1 MLVITKVSKTFISKD
16 CTTQALDNVSLEV
29 RDDEFVCILGP
40 SGCGKTTLLRIIA
53 GLDTPTAGEILLEGT
68 RIERPGQDRGMV
80 FQDYSL
86 FPWRT
91 VIDNIAFGLEVLGID
106 KKKRYESAREYL
118 RLLDLEKFENNFP
131 YELSGG
137 MRQRIAIVRALI
149 NNPKLLLMDEP
160 FGALDA
166 QTRNNMQAELL
177 RIWEKK
183 HKTILFVTHS
193 VDEAVYLA
201 DRIVVMSA
209 RPGTVKEIFTIDL
222 LRPRIRTS
230 QEVNTIRDRVLKSL
244 GTEIELATQEGGDPA
259 ISANLSFRVLFFF
272 LLSRMP

>member
-1 MLVITKVSKTFISKD
+1 MEGALMLILKNVTRTFVSKENTIN
-16 CTTQALDNVSLEV
+16 ALDKVNLEV
-29 RDDEFVCILGP
+29 KDEEFICILGP

-53 GLDTPTAGEILLEGT
+53 GLDKPTDGEVLLDGI
-68 RIERPGQDRGMV
+68 RVDKPGQDRGMV

-91 VIDNIAFGLEVLGID
+91 VIDNIAFGLEVLGVD
-106 KKKRYESAREYL
+106 KKERYENAREYL
-118 RLLDLEKFENNFP
+118 ELLDLEKFENSFP

-166 QTRNNMQAELL
+166 QTRNIMQSELL

-209 RPGTVKEIFTIDL
+209 RPGTIKEIFNIDL
-222 LRPRIRTS
+222 PHPRIRTS
-230 QEVNTIRDRVLKSL
+230 QEANLIRDRVLKSL
-244 GTEIELATQEGGDPA
+244 GTEMEHT
-259 ISANLSFRVLFFF
+259 
-272 LLSRMP
+272 MK

>member
-1 MLVITKVSKTFISKD
+1 MLILKNVTRTFISKENNIN
-16 CTTQALDNVSLEV
+16 ALEKVNLEV
-29 RDDEFVCILGP
+29 KDKEFICILGP

-53 GLDTPTAGEILLEGT
+53 GLDKPTAGEVLLDDI
-68 RIERPGQDRGMV
+68 RVDKPGQDRGMV

-91 VIDNIAFGLEVLGID
+91 VIDNIAFGLEVLGVD
-106 KKKRYESAREYL
+106 KKERYESAREYL
-118 RLLDLEKFENNFP
+118 ELLDLEKFENSFP

-166 QTRNNMQAELL
+166 QTRNIMQAELL

-209 RPGTVKEIFTIDL
+209 RPGTIKEIFNIDL
-222 LRPRIRTS
+222 PHPRIRTS
-230 QEVNTIRDRVLKSL
+230 QEANLIRDRILKSL
-244 GTEIELATQEGGDPA
+244 GTEMEHAKK
-259 ISANLSFRVLFFF
+259 
-272 LLSRMP
+272 

>member
-1 MLVITKVSKTFISKD
+1 MILVVKNVSRTFISKD
-16 CTTQALDNVSLEV
+16 HTIRALDKVSLEV
-29 RDDEFVCILGP
+29 KDEEFICILGP

-53 GLDTPTAGEILLEGT
+53 GLDMPTTGEILLDGS
-68 RIERPGQDRGMV
+68 RIENPGQDRGMV

-86 FPWRT
+86 FPWRS
-91 VIDNIAFGLEVLGID
+91 VIDNIAFGPEVLGMD
-106 KKKRYESAREYL
+106 KKERYESAREYL
-118 RLLDLEKFENNFP
+118 KLLGLEKFENSYP

-183 HKTILFVTHS
+183 HKTVLFVTHS

-209 RPGTVKEIFTIDL
+209 RPGTVKELFDIDL
-222 LRPRIRTS
+222 PRPRIRTS
-230 QEVNTIRDRVLKSL
+230 LEANTIRDRVLKSL
-244 GTEIELATQEGGDPA
+244 STEIELAAST
-259 ISANLSFRVLFFF
+259 S
-272 LLSRMP
+272 

>member
-1 MLVITKVSKTFISKD
+1 MEGSLMLLLKNVSRTFISKGN
-16 CTTQALDNVSLEV
+16 TINALDKVNLEV
-29 RDDEFVCILGP
+29 KDKEFICILGP

-53 GLDTPTAGEILLEGT
+53 GLDKPTAGEVMLEDI
-68 RIERPGQDRGMV
+68 RVDKPGQDRGMV

-91 VIDNIAFGLEVLGID
+91 VIENIAFGLEVLGVD
-106 KKKRYESAREYL
+106 KKERYESAREYL
-118 RLLDLEKFENNFP
+118 KLLDLEKFENSFP

-166 QTRNNMQAELL
+166 QTRNIMQAELL
-177 RIWEKK
+177 RIRDIK
-183 HKTILFVTHS
+183 HNTILFVTHS
-193 VDEAVYLA
+193 VDEAVYLG

-209 RPGTVKEIFTIDL
+209 RPGTIKEIFNIEL
-222 LRPRIRTS
+222 PHPRIRTS
-230 QEVNTIRDRVLKSL
+230 QEANLIRDRVLKSL
-244 GTEIELATQEGGDPA
+244 GTEMEQALK
-259 ISANLSFRVLFFF
+259 
-272 LLSRMP
+272 

>member
-1 MLVITKVSKTFISKD
+1 MLILKNVTRTFVSKENTIN
-16 CTTQALDNVSLEV
+16 ALDKVNLEV
-29 RDDEFVCILGP
+29 KDEEFICILGP

-53 GLDTPTAGEILLEGT
+53 GLDKPTDGEVLLDGI
-68 RIERPGQDRGMV
+68 RVDKPGQDRGMV

-91 VIDNIAFGLEVLGID
+91 VIDNIAFGLEVLGVD
-106 KKKRYESAREYL
+106 KKERYENAREYL
-118 RLLDLEKFENNFP
+118 ELLDLEKFENSFP

-166 QTRNNMQAELL
+166 QTRNIMQSELL

-209 RPGTVKEIFTIDL
+209 RPGTIKEIFNIDL
-222 LRPRIRTS
+222 PHPRIRTS
-230 QEVNTIRDRVLKSL
+230 QEANLIRDRVLKSL
-244 GTEIELATQEGGDPA
+244 GTEMEHT
-259 ISANLSFRVLFFF
+259 
-272 LLSRMP
+272 MK

>member
-1 MLVITKVSKTFISKD
+1 MLILKNVTRTFISKENAIN
-16 CTTQALDNVSLEV
+16 ALDKVNLEV
-29 RDDEFVCILGP
+29 KDEEFVCILGP
-40 SGCGKTTLLRIIA
+40 SGCGKTTMLRIIA
-53 GLDTPTAGEILLEGT
+53 GLDKPTAGEVLLDGV
-68 RIERPGQDRGMV
+68 RVDKPGQDRGMV

-91 VIDNIAFGLEVLGID
+91 VIDNIAFGPEVFGVD
-106 KKKRYESAREYL
+106 KKERYESAREYL
-118 RLLDLEKFENNFP
+118 KLLDLEKFENSFP

-166 QTRNNMQAELL
+166 QTRNIMQSELL

-209 RPGTVKEIFTIDL
+209 RPGTIKEIFNIDL
-222 LRPRIRTS
+222 PHPRIRTS
-230 QEVNTIRDRVLKSL
+230 QEANLIRDRVLKSL
-244 GTEIELATQEGGDPA
+244 GTEMEHALK
-259 ISANLSFRVLFFF
+259 
-272 LLSRMP
+272 

>member
-1 MLVITKVSKTFISKD
+1 MLIIKNVSRTFTAKGVMV
-16 CTTQALDNVSLEV
+16 QALDNLNLEV
-29 RDDEFVCILGP
+29 RDEEFICILGP

-53 GLDTPTAGEILLEGT
+53 GLDKPTSGEILLDGA
-68 RIERPGQDRGMV
+68 RIENPGQERGMV

-91 VIDNIAFGLEVLGID
+91 VIDNIAFGLEVMGVD
-106 KKKRYESAREYL
+106 KEKRYERAREYL
-118 RLLDLEKFENNFP
+118 KLLDLEKFENSFP

-137 MRQRIAIVRALI
+137 MRQRIAIVRAII
-149 NNPKLLLMDEP
+149 NNPTLLLMDEP

-166 QTRNNMQAELL
+166 QTRNIMQAELL

-201 DRIVVMSA
+201 DRIVVMSG
-209 RPGTVKEIFTIDL
+209 RPGTVKEIFNVDL
-222 LRPRIRTS
+222 PRPRIRTS
-230 QEVNTIRDRVLKSL
+230 QEANSIRDMVLKSL
-244 GTEIELATQEGGDPA
+244 GSQIGDA
-259 ISANLSFRVLFFF
+259 GR
-272 LLSRMP
+272 

>member
-1 MLVITKVSKTFISKD
+1 MLTVKNVSKNFVAKGSTIK
-16 CTTQALDNVSLEV
+16 ALDRINMDVM
-29 RDDEFVCILGP
+29 DKEFVCILGP

-53 GLDTPTAGEILLEGT
+53 GLQRPTSGEVLLEGVM
-68 RIERPGQDRGMV
+68 IEKPGQERGMV

-91 VIDNIAFGLEVLGID
+91 VLDNIAFGLEIHAAD
-106 KKKRYESAREYL
+106 RKDRYRTAREYL
-118 RLLDLEKFENNFP
+118 KWLDLERFEKSFP

-166 QTRNNMQAELL
+166 QTRNFMQAELL
-177 RIWEKK
+177 RIWERE

-201 DRIVVMSA
+201 DRVIVMSA
-209 RPGTVKEIFTIDL
+209 RPGTIKEIFDIDL
-222 LRPRIRTS
+222 PRPRVRTS
-230 QEVNTIRDRVLKSL
+230 PEANRMRDSILRSL
-244 GTEIELATQEGGDPA
+244 GAEIKRAAGSV
-259 ISANLSFRVLFFF
+259 I
-272 LLSRMP
+272 

>member
-1 MLVITKVSKTFISKD
+1 MLIIKRVSRTFISKD
-16 CTTQALDNVSLEV
+16 HTIRALDDVSLEV
-29 RDDEFVCILGP
+29 RDEEFICILGP

-53 GLDTPTAGEILLEGT
+53 GLDTPTAGEILLDGT
-68 RIERPGQDRGMV
+68 RIEKPGQDRGMV

-91 VIDNIAFGLEVLGID
+91 VIDNIAFGLEVLGVD
-106 KKKRYESAREYL
+106 KKERYESAREYL
-118 RLLDLEKFENNFP
+118 GLLGLEKFENSFP

-177 RIWEKK
+177 HIWEKK

-201 DRIVVMSA
+201 DRVVVMSA
-209 RPGTVKEIFTIDL
+209 RPGTVKEVFNIDL
-222 LRPRIRTS
+222 PRPRIRTG
-230 QEVNTIRDRVLKSL
+230 QEANTIRDRVLKSL
-244 GTEIELATQEGGDPA
+244 GTEIQLAMG
-259 ISANLSFRVLFFF
+259 NF
-272 LLSRMP
+272 

>member
-1 MLVITKVSKTFISKD
+1 MLSVKNVSRTFISKD
-16 CTTQALDNVSLEV
+16 HSITALEGVNLEV
-29 RDDEFVCILGP
+29 RDEEFICILGP

-53 GLDTPTAGEILLEGT
+53 GLDEPTGGEILLDGAGIEG
-68 RIERPGQDRGMV
+68 PGQDRGMV

-91 VIDNIAFGLEVLGID
+91 VIDNIAFGPEMLGMN
-106 KKKRYESAREYL
+106 KKERYDSAREYL
-118 RLLDLEKFENNFP
+118 KLLDLEKFEKSYP

-166 QTRNNMQAELL
+166 QTRNIMQTELL

-201 DRIVVMSA
+201 DRVIVMSA
-209 RPGTVKEIFTIDL
+209 RPGKVKEIFDIDL
-222 LRPRIRTS
+222 PRPRIRTG
-230 QEVNTIRDRVLKSL
+230 QEANRIRDMVLKSL
-244 GTEIELATQEGGDPA
+244 GTEIGLAA
-259 ISANLSFRVLFFF
+259 V
-272 LLSRMP
+272 

>member
-1 MLVITKVSKTFISKD
+1 MLILKNVSRKFSSKD
-16 CTTQALDNVSLEV
+16 QIVNALDKVNFEV
-29 RDDEFVCILGP
+29 RDEEFICILGP

-53 GLDTPTAGEILLEGT
+53 GLDAPTSGEILLDGVRVEK
-68 RIERPGQDRGMV
+68 PGKDRGMV

-91 VIDNIAFGLEVLGID
+91 VIDNIAFGLEVMGAE
-106 KKKRYESAREYL
+106 KKERYENAREYL
-118 RLLDLEKFENNFP
+118 ELLGLEKFEKSFP

-166 QTRNNMQAELL
+166 QTRNIMQFELL

-201 DRIVVMSA
+201 DRIFVMSA
-209 RPGTVKEIFTIDL
+209 RPGTVKEIFNVYL

-230 QEVNTIRDRVLKSL
+230 LEANIIRDKVLKSL
-244 GTEIELATQEGGDPA
+244 GTEMELAGK
-259 ISANLSFRVLFFF
+259 
-272 LLSRMP
+272 

>member
-1 MLVITKVSKTFISKD
+1 MLILKNVSRTFISKGN
-16 CTTQALDNVSLEV
+16 TINALEKVNLEV
-29 RDDEFVCILGP
+29 KDKEFICILGP

-53 GLDTPTAGEILLEGT
+53 GLDKPTAGDVLLDDI
-68 RIERPGQDRGMV
+68 RVDKPGQDRGMV

-91 VIDNIAFGLEVLGID
+91 VIDNIVFGLEVLGVD
-106 KKKRYESAREYL
+106 KKERYKSAREYL
-118 RLLDLEKFENNFP
+118 ELLDLEKFENSFP

-166 QTRNNMQAELL
+166 QTRNIMQAELL

-209 RPGTVKEIFTIDL
+209 RPGTIKEIFNIDL
-222 LRPRIRTS
+222 PHPRIRTS
-230 QEVNTIRDRVLKSL
+230 QEANLIRDRVLKSL
-244 GTEIELATQEGGDPA
+244 GTEMEHATKK
-259 ISANLSFRVLFFF
+259 
-272 LLSRMP
+272 

>member
-1 MLVITKVSKTFISKD
+1 MLILKNVSRKFSSKD
-16 CTTQALDNVSLEV
+16 NMVNALDMVNFEV
-29 RDDEFVCILGP
+29 KDEEFICILGP

-53 GLDTPTAGEILLEGT
+53 GLDMPTSGDILLDGARVEK
-68 RIERPGQDRGMV
+68 PGRDRGMV

-91 VIDNIAFGLEVLGID
+91 VLDNIAFGPEVMGVD
-106 KKKRYESAREYL
+106 KKERYENAREYL
-118 RLLDLEKFENNFP
+118 ELLGLEKFEKSFP

-166 QTRNNMQAELL
+166 QTRNIMQFELL
-177 RIWEKK
+177 RIWEKN

-201 DRIVVMSA
+201 DRIFVMSA
-209 RPGTVKEIFTIDL
+209 RPGTLKEIFNIDL
-222 LRPRIRTS
+222 VRPRIRTS
-230 QEVNTIRDRVLKSL
+230 LEANIIRDKVLKSL
-244 GTEIELATQEGGDPA
+244 STEMELAGKK
-259 ISANLSFRVLFFF
+259 N
-272 LLSRMP
+272 

>member
-1 MLVITKVSKTFISKD
+1 MLVIKNISRTFTAKD
-16 CTTQALDNVSLEV
+16 RVIQALDNVNLEV
-29 RDDEFVCILGP
+29 KDKEFICILGP

-53 GLDTPTAGEILLEGT
+53 GLDSPTSGEVMLEGAK
-68 RIERPGQDRGMV
+68 IEKPGQDRGMV

-91 VIDNIAFGLEVLGID
+91 VIDNIAFGLEVMGVD
-106 KKKRYESAREYL
+106 KKERYENAREYL
-118 RLLDLEKFENNFP
+118 KLLDLENFGNSYP

-166 QTRNNMQAELL
+166 QTRNIMQAELL

-183 HKTILFVTHS
+183 HKTIIFITHS

-209 RPGTVKEIFTIDL
+209 RPGTVKEIFCVDL
-222 LRPRIRTS
+222 PHPRIRTS
-230 QEVNTIRDRVLKSL
+230 LEANRIRDKVLKSL
-244 GTEIELATQEGGDPA
+244 GTEIELRPT
-259 ISANLSFRVLFFF
+259 L
-272 LLSRMP
+272 

>member
-1 MLVITKVSKTFISKD
+1 MEGALMLILKNVTRTFISKEN
-16 CTTQALDNVSLEV
+16 TLNALDKVNLEV
-29 RDDEFVCILGP
+29 KDEEFICILGP

-53 GLDTPTAGEILLEGT
+53 GLDKPTAGDVLLDGV
-68 RIERPGQDRGMV
+68 RVDKPGQDRGMV

-91 VIDNIAFGLEVLGID
+91 VIDNIAFGPEVFGVE
-106 KKKRYESAREYL
+106 KKERYESAREYL
-118 RLLDLEKFENNFP
+118 KLLDLEKFENSFP

-166 QTRNNMQAELL
+166 QTRNIMQSELL

-209 RPGTVKEIFTIDL
+209 SPGTIKEIFNIDL
-222 LRPRIRTS
+222 THPRIRTS
-230 QEVNTIRDRVLKSL
+230 QEANLIRDRVLKSL
-244 GTEIELATQEGGDPA
+244 GTEMEHALK
-259 ISANLSFRVLFFF
+259 
-272 LLSRMP
+272 

>member
-1 MLVITKVSKTFISKD
+1 MLVVKNVSRTFISKD
-16 CTTQALDNVSLEV
+16 HTIHALDNVNLEV
-29 RDDEFVCILGP
+29 KDEEFICILGP

-53 GLDTPTAGEILLEGT
+53 GLDMPTAGDVLLDGN
-68 RIERPGQDRGMV
+68 RIEKPGQDRGMV

-91 VIDNIAFGLEVLGID
+91 VIDNIAFGLEVLGVN
-106 KKKRYESAREYL
+106 KKERYESAREYL
-118 RLLDLEKFENNFP
+118 RLLDLEKFENSFP

-177 RIWEKK
+177 RIWEKR

-201 DRIVVMSA
+201 DRVVVMSA
-209 RPGTVKEIFTIDL
+209 RPGTVKEIFNIDL
-222 LRPRIRTS
+222 PRPRIRTS
-230 QEVNTIRDRVLKSL
+230 HEANLIRDRVLKSL
-244 GTEIELATQEGGDPA
+244 GTEIEL
-259 ISANLSFRVLFFF
+259 SAST
-272 LLSRMP
+272 S

>member
-1 MLVITKVSKTFISKD
+1 MG
-16 CTTQALDNVSLEV
+16 AN
-29 RDDEFVCILGP
+29 
-40 SGCGKTTLLRIIA
+40 
-53 GLDTPTAGEILLEGT
+53 
-68 RIERPGQDRGMV
+68 
-80 FQDYSL
+80 
-86 FPWRT
+86 
-91 VIDNIAFGLEVLGID
+91 
-106 KKKRYESAREYL
+106 KKERYEHAREYL
-118 RLLDLEKFENNFP
+118 KLLGLEKFEKSFP

-166 QTRNNMQAELL
+166 QTRNSMQFELL

-201 DRIVVMSA
+201 DRIFVMSA
-209 RPGTVKEIFTIDL
+209 RPGSVKEIYDIDM

-230 QEVNTIRDRVLKSL
+230 LEANSIRDKVLKSL
-244 GTEIELATQEGGDPA
+244 ESSVSTR
-259 ISANLSFRVLFFF
+259 N
-272 LLSRMP
+272 

>member
-1 MLVITKVSKTFISKD
+1 MEGALMLILKNVTRTFISKEN
-16 CTTQALDNVSLEV
+16 TINALDMVNLEV
-29 RDDEFVCILGP
+29 KDEEFICILGP
-40 SGCGKTTLLRIIA
+40 SGCGKTTMLRIIA
-53 GLDTPTAGEILLEGT
+53 GLDKPTAGNVLLDGV
-68 RIERPGQDRGMV
+68 RVDKPGQDRGMV

-91 VIDNIAFGLEVLGID
+91 VIDNIAFGPEVFGVE
-106 KKKRYESAREYL
+106 KKERYESAREYL
-118 RLLDLEKFENNFP
+118 KLLDLGKFENSFP

-166 QTRNNMQAELL
+166 QTRNIMQSELL

-209 RPGTVKEIFTIDL
+209 RPGTIKEIFNIDL
-222 LRPRIRTS
+222 PHPRIRTS
-230 QEVNTIRDRVLKSL
+230 QEANLIRDRVLKSL
-244 GTEIELATQEGGDPA
+244 GTEMEHALK
-259 ISANLSFRVLFFF
+259 
-272 LLSRMP
+272 

>member
-1 MLVITKVSKTFISKD
+1 MEGTLTLIIKNVSRTFTVKGGII
-16 CTTQALDNVSLEV
+16 QALNNLNLEV
-29 RDDEFVCILGP
+29 RDEEFMCILGP
-40 SGCGKTTLLRIIA
+40 SGCGKTTMLRIIA
-53 GLDTPTAGEILLEGT
+53 GLDRPASGEILLDGS
-68 RIERPGQDRGMV
+68 RIENPGQERGMV

-91 VIDNIAFGLEVLGID
+91 VIDNIAFGPEVMGVD
-106 KKKRYESAREYL
+106 KEKRYERAREYL
-118 RLLDLEKFENNFP
+118 KLLDLEKFENSFP

-137 MRQRIAIVRALI
+137 MRQRIAIVRAII

-166 QTRNNMQAELL
+166 QTRNIMQTELL

-201 DRIVVMSA
+201 DRIVVLSS
-209 RPGTVKEIFTIDL
+209 RPGTVKEIFNVDL
-222 LRPRIRTS
+222 PRPRIRTS
-230 QEVNTIRDRVLKSL
+230 QEANRIRDMVLRSL
-244 GTEIELATQEGGDPA
+244 GSQIGDA
-259 ISANLSFRVLFFF
+259 
-272 LLSRMP
+272 SRY

>member
-1 MLVITKVSKTFISKD
+1 MEGALMLIIRKVSRTFISKD
-16 CTTQALDNVSLEV
+16 SMIRALDNVSLEV
-29 RDDEFVCILGP
+29 KDEEFICILGP

-53 GLDTPTAGEILLEGT
+53 GLDRPTVGEALLDGV

-91 VIDNIAFGLEVLGID
+91 VLDNIAFGPEVLGSD
-106 KKKRYESAREYL
+106 KKERYRSAREYL
-118 RLLDLEKFENNFP
+118 ELLGLPKFENSYP

-166 QTRNNMQAELL
+166 QTRNIMQAELL

-209 RPGTVKEIFTIDL
+209 RPGTVKEIINVDL
-222 LRPRIRTS
+222 TRPRIRTS
-230 QEVNTIRDRVLKSL
+230 QEANSIRDVVLKSL
-244 GTEIELATQEGGDPA
+244 GTEIELAASSNKRLQPT
-259 ISANLSFRVLFFF
+259 
-272 LLSRMP
+272 

>member
-1 MLVITKVSKTFISKD
+1 MLVIANVSRTFVSKDHTIR
-16 CTTQALDNVSLEV
+16 ALDGVNLEI
-29 RDDEFVCILGP
+29 RDEEFICILGP

-53 GLDTPTAGEILLEGT
+53 GLDAPTSGEILLDGT
-68 RIERPGQDRGMV
+68 RIERPGRDRGMV

-91 VIDNIAFGLEVLGID
+91 VIDNIAFGLEVQGIN
-106 KKKRYESAREYL
+106 KKQRYESAREYL
-118 RLLDLEKFENNFP
+118 RLLDLERFENSYP

-201 DRIVVMSA
+201 DRIIVMSA
-209 RPGTVKEIFTIDL
+209 QPGTVKEIFNIDPP
-222 LRPRIRTS
+222 RPRIRTS
-230 QEVNTIRDRVLKSL
+230 REANRIRDRVLKSL
-244 GTEIELATQEGGDPA
+244 GTEIELLQNRGS
-259 ISANLSFRVLFFF
+259 I
-272 LLSRMP
+272 

>member
-1 MLVITKVSKTFISKD
+1 MLVLSNVSRTFASKD
-16 CTTQALDNVSLEV
+16 HTIRALDGVDLEV
-29 RDDEFVCILGP
+29 RNEEFICILGP

-53 GLDTPTAGEILLEGT
+53 GLDTPTSGELLLDGI

-91 VIDNIAFGLEVLGID
+91 VIDNIAFGPEVQGVD
-106 KKKRYESAREYL
+106 KKKRYENAREYL
-118 RLLDLEKFENNFP
+118 RLLDLEKFENSYP

-209 RPGTVKEIFTIDL
+209 RPGTVKEIFSIDL
-222 LRPRIRTS
+222 PRPRIRTS
-230 QEVNTIRDRVLKSL
+230 REANTIRDRVLKSL
-244 GTEIELATQEGGDPA
+244 GTEIELAASTHK
-259 ISANLSFRVLFFF
+259 
-272 LLSRMP
+272 

>member
-1 MLVITKVSKTFISKD
+1 MLILKNVSRTFISKEN
-16 CTTQALDNVSLEV
+16 TVSALDNVNLEV
-29 RDDEFVCILGP
+29 KDEEFICILGP

-53 GLDTPTAGEILLEGT
+53 GLDKPTAGEVLLDGV
-68 RIERPGQDRGMV
+68 IVDKPGQDRGMV

-91 VIDNIAFGLEVLGID
+91 VIDNIVFGLEVLGVD
-106 KKKRYESAREYL
+106 KSERYGSAREYL
-118 RLLDLEKFENNFP
+118 ELLGLEKFENSFP

-166 QTRNNMQAELL
+166 QTRNIMQAELL

-193 VDEAVYLA
+193 VDEAVFLA

-209 RPGTVKEIFTIDL
+209 RPGTIKEIFNIGIPH
-222 LRPRIRTS
+222 PRIRTS
-230 QEVNTIRDRVLKSL
+230 PEANLIRDRVLKSL
-244 GTEIELATQEGGDPA
+244 GTEMEQAV
-259 ISANLSFRVLFFF
+259 R
-272 LLSRMP
+272 

>member
-1 MLVITKVSKTFISKD
+1 MEGSLMLILKNVTRTFISKEN
-16 CTTQALDNVSLEV
+16 TINALDKVNLEV
-29 RDDEFVCILGP
+29 KDEEFICILGP
-40 SGCGKTTLLRIIA
+40 SGCGKTTMLRIIA
-53 GLDTPTAGEILLEGT
+53 GLDKPTAGDVLLDGV
-68 RIERPGQDRGMV
+68 RVDKPGQDRGMV

-86 FPWRT
+86 FPWRS
-91 VIDNIAFGLEVLGID
+91 VIDNIAFGPEVSGVD
-106 KKKRYESAREYL
+106 KIKRYESAREYL
-118 RLLDLEKFENNFP
+118 KLLDLEKFENSFP

-166 QTRNNMQAELL
+166 QTRNIMQSELL

-209 RPGTVKEIFTIDL
+209 RPGTIKEIFNIDL
-222 LRPRIRTS
+222 PHPRIRTS
-230 QEVNTIRDRVLKSL
+230 QEANIIRDRVLKSL
-244 GTEIELATQEGGDPA
+244 GTEMEHA
-259 ISANLSFRVLFFF
+259 
-272 LLSRMP
+272 MK